1 MFNYFAAEFCDLFKC
16 FTANMYLFSSRCIV
30 ALCTVKN
37 DVDAYFNSLSS
48 WVLLDYSLL
57 QGTT

>member
-1 MFNYFAAEFCDLFKC
+1 MFNYFAAEFCDLLKC
-16 FTANMYLFSSRCIV
+16 FTANIYLFLSRCIV

-37 DVDAYFNSLSS
+37 DVDAYFKSVLSM
-48 WVLLDYSLL
+48 LLDYSLL

>member
-1 MFNYFAAEFCDLFKC
+1 MFNYFAAEFCDSLKC
-16 FTANMYLFSSRCIV
+16 FTPNMYLFLSRCIV

-48 WVLLDYSLL
+48 RCLTRL
-57 QGTT
+57 